1 MNTLK
6 IRLITKLKQ
15 IKTLNQLAKKINN
28 ETEQLLNVILESIK
42 DKKGENLVA
51 LNLIQIE
58 EAVAKYFVICDAQT
72 HIQTAAII
80 RNVVEEV
87 ELQINEAPYH
97 VEESQVWSI
106 IDYAD
111 VVVHV
116 FRTEDRKF
124 YDLEG
129 AWLDAPK
136 KEYA

>member
-1 MNTLK
+1 MNTL
-6 IRLITKLKQ
+6 
-15 IKTLNQLAKKINN
+15 AKK
-28 ETEQLLNVILESIK
+28 ETADTTQLVNVIIEAIK
-42 DKKGENLVA
+42 EKKGEHIIT
-51 LNLIQIE
+51 LNLTNIE
-58 EAVAKYFVICDAQT
+58 EAVAKYYIVCDAQT
-72 HIQTAAII
+72 HIQTATII
-80 RNVVEEV
+80 RNIVDEV
-87 ELQINEAPYH
+87 QKERDEDPYH